1 MLKITAMLTLLLL
14 LGGCWNDNRGIAI
27 RLGDVSIGQQLID
40 LKAALDQ
47 GAMTQAEYETVRAR
61 LVELN
66 LACNHTEAE
75 PDAEE

>member
-1 MLKITAMLTLLLL
+1 MLRITATLTLLLL

-40 LKAALDQ
+40 LKAALEQ
-47 GAMTQAEYETVRAR
+47 GAMTQAEYERVRTR

-66 LACNHTEAE
+66 LACNDADKEV
-75 PDAEE
+75 DAEQ

>member
-1 MLKITAMLTLLLL
+1 MTATLIVLLL

-47 GAMTQAEYETVRAR
+47 GAMTQAEYESVRTR
-61 LVELN
+61 LIELN
-66 LACNHTEAE
+66 LACNEAGAEAE
-75 PDAEE
+75 ADQ

>member
-1 MLKITAMLTLLLL
+1 MLRMTATLIVLLL

-47 GAMTQAEYETVRAR
+47 GAMTQAEYESVRAR
-61 LVELN
+61 LIELN
-66 LACNHTEAE
+66 LACNEAGAEAE
-75 PDAEE
+75 ADQ